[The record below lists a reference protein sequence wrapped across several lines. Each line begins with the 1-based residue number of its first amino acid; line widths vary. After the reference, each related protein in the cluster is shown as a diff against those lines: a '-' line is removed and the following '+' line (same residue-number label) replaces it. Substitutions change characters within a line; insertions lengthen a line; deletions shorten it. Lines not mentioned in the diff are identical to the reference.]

1 MEFEKLCE
9 KVFSLHDDIRYAG
22 VINDGGSLLAGGM
35 RKGLD
40 SITEDQNDELYLA
53 QTALRKSMRQRFD
66 ETMGRARFAYVER
79 EKISMLTFYMDKN
92 ILGTFYRA
100 KRRYSFCYGYCQG
113 HHGVTRWEG
122 KLATI
127 RGMLPWQMLT
137 IIIKNYQFKLGVRSL
152 TLFTILM
159 SGLLGK
165 N

>member
-1 MEFEKLCE
+1 MPKSHTIYILLLFFLVMEFEKLCE

-92 ILGTFYRA
+92 ILVLSIEPNVDTHSVMDIA
-100 KRRYSFCYGYCQG
+100 KD
-113 HHGVTRWEG
+113 TMELLDG
-122 KLATI
+122 KA
-127 RGMLPWQMLT
+127 
-137 IIIKNYQFKLGVRSL
+137 S
-152 TLFTILM
+152 
-159 SGLLGK
+159 
-165 N
+165 